1 MLIWVKKNLLETQGL
16 KKAMNDV
23 GTEAGRGEGL
33 RDRERREGGGE
44 CTQYAHIE
52 TYSNKRNF
60 SSYHQ
65 WGFPNLF

>member
-1 MLIWVKKNLLETQGL
+1 
-16 KKAMNDV
+16 MNDV